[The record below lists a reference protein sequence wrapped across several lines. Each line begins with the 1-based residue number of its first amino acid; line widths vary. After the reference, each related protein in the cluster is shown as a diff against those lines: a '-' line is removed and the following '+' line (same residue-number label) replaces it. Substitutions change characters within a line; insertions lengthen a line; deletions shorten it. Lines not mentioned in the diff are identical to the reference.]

1 MNPSDITDIIEKS
14 KCLHCVHKLT
24 RTVELITKEDKEYYM
39 ELIGMDDIDDID
51 NYEFF
56 IEQHKC
62 LITDED
68 IDGIIHS
75 CSHYEPESKT
85 SLIREWRY

>member
-1 MNPSDITDIIEKS
+1 MDPSDITEIINKS

-24 RTVELITKEDKEYYM
+24 RTIELVTQEDKEYYM
-39 ELIGMDDIDDID
+39 DLIGID
-51 NYEFF
+51 NIEDYDFY

-68 IDGIIHS
+68 LDGIIHE
-75 CSHYEPESKT
+75 CSHFEPNSKF
-85 SLIREWRY
+85 SLIREWRD